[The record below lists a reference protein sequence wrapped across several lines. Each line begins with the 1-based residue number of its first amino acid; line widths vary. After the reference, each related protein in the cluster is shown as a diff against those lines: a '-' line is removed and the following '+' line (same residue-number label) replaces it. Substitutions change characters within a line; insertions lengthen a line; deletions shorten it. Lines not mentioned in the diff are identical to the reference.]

1 MSDSSSSGSYMRA
14 STRRKA
20 SPAKSVGSRRSTASK
35 RSTSKKTASPT
46 KKKLRLKPGL
56 TIGTT
61 KVGPGIRAFP
71 PLTNSYR
78 KAAAR
83 ATRRYRREHSGSN
96 NDLTMT
102 EIKKREAAQKAK
114 MFRRLGRKVGH
125 ELGVKE
131 KKIVLNE
138 INAASVSGSPNINEV
153 VHKLKLL
160 PVKNAIKEFA
170 KKQREILKH
179 NASLRKAHKKEF
191 GKFEGLAGKDFN
203 AVEKAV
209 LKNEGERGTAADREE
224 GKREYESRKARVLK
238 ERADLEKRIKAAKK
252 VVKDDFARFYK
263 STGSDRT
270 PSESEVLAVATLA
283 AHGFDVMPGEHRYLK
298 KHLIDEITDSIRRR
312 LIGQLMEDGVEAC
325 DACVMEE
332 YLKSV

>member
-1 MSDSSSSGSYMRA
+1 MRA

-35 RSTSKKTASPT
+35 RSTSKKTAAKSSPT

-71 PLTNSYR
+71 PLTNSYKR
-78 KAAAR
+78 ATAR
-83 ATRRYRREHSGSN
+83 AARRYRREHSGSN
-96 NDLTMT
+96 NDLTIT
-102 EIKKREAAQKAK
+102 EIKKKEAAQKAK
-114 MFRRLGRKVGH
+114 MFQRLGRKVGH

-138 INAASVSGSPNINEV
+138 IDAASVSRTPKINEV

-170 KKQREILKH
+170 KKQRERQKH

-191 GKFEGLAGKDFN
+191 GKFEGLVGKDFN
-203 AVEKAV
+203 AIEKAI
-209 LKNEGERGTAADREE
+209 LKNESDHGTQLDRKL
-224 GKREYESRKARVLK
+224 GKDEYEARKARVLK
-238 ERADLEKRIKAAKK
+238 EKADLEKRIKAAKK

-298 KHLIDEITDSIRRR
+298 KHLIDEITDSIRQR
-312 LIGQLMEDGVEAC
+312 LARQIFEDDVEAC
-325 DACVMEE
+325 DACALEE
-332 YLKSV
+332 YLKTV

>member
-1 MSDSSSSGSYMRA
+1 MRA

-35 RSTSKKTASPT
+35 RSTSKKTAAKSPT
-46 KKKLRLKPGL
+46 KKLRLKPGL

-78 KAAAR
+78 KTLAR
-83 ATRRYRREHSGSN
+83 ATRKFRKAHSGSN
-96 NDLTMT
+96 NDLTAA
-102 EIKKREAAQKAK
+102 EIKKKEAAQKAK
-114 MFRRLGRKVGH
+114 MFQRLGRKVGH

-138 INAASVSGSPNINEV
+138 INAASVSRTPNINEV

-170 KKQREILKH
+170 KKQRERQKH
-179 NASLRKAHKKEF
+179 NASLRKAQKKEF
-191 GKFEGLAGKDFN
+191 GAFEGLAGKDFN
-203 AVEKAV
+203 TIERAI
-209 LKNEGERGTAADREE
+209 LKNEAEHGTQLDRKL
-224 GKREYESRKARVLK
+224 GKEEYEGRKARFAK
-238 ERADLEKRIKAAKK
+238 EKADLEKRIKAAKK

-298 KHLIDEITDSIRRR
+298 RHLVDDITTSIRQR
-312 LIGQLMEDGVEAC
+312 LVRQLFEDDVEAC

-332 YLKSV
+332 YLKTA